1 MNTLK
6 SCRNTSSAVLP
17 SSFSPA
23 SNISLAKVLISTPAI
38 FARRFAVASSSGVQV
53 GLRNTSVSDRMAAS
67 SRPAVFWGIST
78 PFSSY
83 IWVMMVAVQPTGW
96 LRK

>member
-1 MNTLK
+1 MAAF
-6 SCRNTSSAVLP
+6 SS
-17 SSFSPA
+17 
-23 SNISLAKVLISTPAI
+23 T
-38 FARRFAVASSSGVQV
+38 GVQV
-53 GLRNTSVSDRMAAS
+53 GLRKASVSERIAAS
-67 SRPAVFWGIST
+67 SRPAIWGGMST

>member
-1 MNTLK
+1 M
-6 SCRNTSSAVLP
+6 
-17 SSFSPA
+17 
-23 SNISLAKVLISTPAI
+23 STPAI
-38 FARRFAVASSSGVQV
+38 WARRLAAATSTGVQV
-53 GLRNTSVSDRMAAS
+53 GLRKTSVSERMAAS
-67 SRPAVFWGIST
+67 SSPAIWGRIST

>member
-1 MNTLK
+1 M
-6 SCRNTSSAVLP
+6 
-17 SSFSPA
+17 
-23 SNISLAKVLISTPAI
+23 
-38 FARRFAVASSSGVQV
+38 GVQV
-53 GLRNTSVSDRMAAS
+53 GLRNTSVSERMAAS
-67 SRPAVFWGIST
+67 SRPAILGSIST

>member
-1 MNTLK
+1 M
-6 SCRNTSSAVLP
+6 
-17 SSFSPA
+17 
-23 SNISLAKVLISTPAI
+23 
-38 FARRFAVASSSGVQV
+38 GVQV
-53 GLRNTSVSDRMAAS
+53 GLRKTRVSERMAAS
-67 SRPAVFWGIST
+67 SRPAIWGRIST